1 MWIVNFEKGWKRKTV
16 DGFVNFA
23 RKGERKRRGG
33 EGNRAKNHECNYC
46 RVPPRSVCPSEEDS
60 LNLVVTH

>member
-1 MWIVNFEKGWKRKTV
+1 M